1 MVATPPTKNISE
13 QHDGSDPSVDKHAID
28 NIPSNEASAVQAKDV
43 NDIVNDGVDETRPKN
58 EMQTPPEP
66 VYSVFSTKAK
76 VFLILMTVFG
86 TIFSPLSSFIYL
98 PAITPIA
105 ESYHRSLGEIN
116 LTVTI
121 YQIMQATAPLF
132 FGDLSDQIG
141 RRPVYILTF
150 GIYIA
155 ANIGLALQHNYAALM
170 VLRALQST
178 GSSAT
183 VAIGSAVMADVTTSA
198 ERGGYITAVQASV
211 QFAPALAPVLG
222 GILTEFLGW
231 RSTFWFLVIGAG
243 VFLLIY
249 VPFVPETARN
259 IVGNGSIPPP
269 RLNASLTSFLQWR
282 RQSRN
287 LESQPD
293 HAPLPQPKKVP
304 RKIPIPNIWAAILII
319 FEKDV
324 GLLMFFMSLFVMAN
338 YAMLVPLQDVI
349 RRQYNFNDLQVGLCY
364 IPFSIGSIIGS
375 VIVGKLLNWNY
386 ARVARSIGMSVDRKR
401 GDDLR
406 KFPIERA
413 RLDLMWPWTALAV
426 AMLVAWGWVVDSGT
440 SLAAPLVVLFFA
452 GAGVSG
458 PVSILTTLLV
468 DLYPMNPG
476 RVSSSFNL
484 TRASVSAVG
493 TAAVQYIIDAWG
505 YGFTYLF
512 LGLVVLAASPSVLI
526 VRKWGP
532 KWREERY
539 QRFEQAKTSGS

>member
-1 MVATPPTKNISE
+1 MARTPDEKISE
-13 QHDGSDPSVDKHAID
+13 PYGGLDPSADSNVTDSIPNTEATAIQTSNVN
-28 NIPSNEASAVQAKDV
+28 NIANR
-43 NDIVNDGVDETRPKN
+43 DIDETHNKN
-58 EMQTPPEP
+58 ESHTPLAPLH
-66 VYSVFSTKAK
+66 SIFSPKTK
-76 VFLILMTVFG
+76 VFLVLMTVFS
-86 TIFSPLSSFIYL
+86 TVFSPFSSFIYL

-105 ESYHRSLGEIN
+105 KSYHRSLGELN
-116 LTVTI
+116 LTVTV
-121 YQIMQATAPLF
+121 YQIMQAVAPLF

-150 GIYIA
+150 IIYIA

-183 VAIGSAVMADVTTSA
+183 VAIGSAVMADITTSA

-231 RSTFWFLVIGAG
+231 RSTFWFLVIAAG
-243 VFLLIY
+243 VFLVVY
-249 VPFVPETARN
+249 VPFAPETARN

-269 RLNASLTSFLQWR
+269 RLNASLTSIRQWR
-282 RQSRN
+282 RRSRD

-293 HAPLPQPKKVP
+293 HSNLPQPKKVP
-304 RKIPIPNIWAAILII
+304 RKIPIPNIYAAILII

-349 RRQYNFNDLQVGLCY
+349 RRQYDFNDLQVGLCY
-364 IPFSIGSIIGS
+364 IPFSVGAIVGS

-386 ARVARSIGMSVDRKR
+386 ARVARSIGMSADRKK

-426 AMLVAWGWVVDSGT
+426 AMIVTWGWVVGSKT
-440 SLAAPLVVLFFA
+440 NLAAPLVILFFA

-458 PVSILTTLLV
+458 PVSILSTLLV

-484 TRASVSAVG
+484 TRASLSAVG
-493 TAAVQYIIDAWG
+493 TAVVQYIIDAWG
-505 YGFTYLF
+505 YGYTYLF
-512 LGLVVLAASPSVLI
+512 MGLVVLAASPSVWI

-539 QRFEQAKTSGS
+539 QRFERAEL